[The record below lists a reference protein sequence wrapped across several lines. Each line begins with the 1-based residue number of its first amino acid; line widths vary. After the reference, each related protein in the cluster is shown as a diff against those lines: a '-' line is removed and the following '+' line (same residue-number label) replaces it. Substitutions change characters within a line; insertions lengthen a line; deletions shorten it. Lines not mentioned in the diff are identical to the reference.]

1 MPKFSADTYQ
11 AEQLQRL
18 LHERGA
24 THLRVRKRG
33 ALLTI
38 VSGAEDD
45 PWPHARLRRDA
56 VHIWRLEMAVRGG
69 RWETTPFRST
79 MDQLVDML
87 VDQFPWTI
95 EPIEPYSVETTDP
108 GY

>member
-1 MPKFSADTYQ
+1 MPKFSAETYQ
-11 AEQLQRL
+11 AEELEEL
-18 LHERGA
+18 LHDRGA

-45 PWPHARLRRDA
+45 PWPHARLRRET
-56 VHIWRLEMAVRGG
+56 VHLWRLEVAVRGG
-69 RWETTPFRST
+69 RWESTPFRAT
-79 MDQLVDML
+79 MDELVDTL

-95 EPIEPYSVETTDP
+95 APVDLTR
-108 GY
+108 